1 MKGPR
6 CRPLVNPDHW
16 TKRSVLSMVASLFD
30 PLGWMAPVLIQA
42 RILLQDV
49 WLAGLDWDDPIP
61 SELAAR
67 WSAFMDEVDS
77 LTGMVVPRWVGF
89 TSVGAVVEV
98 HGFADASERAYSAAV
113 YLRVVHP
120 LQSARLSLLAA
131 KTKVAPTK
139 LQSIPRLELC
149 GALLLARLQ
158 STLQNSLSLGRV
170 KVYSWTDASVALA
183 WIRAHP
189 SKWKPFVAHRVAEIQ
204 RLLPDTT
211 WRHISTTDNPA
222 DLATR
227 GISSSELRAS
237 SLWWNGPIWLSDT
250 RMEWP
255 SPPTSLDLGPIPDQ
269 RTGTLVAVHQVEPR
283 NEYIS
288 HFSKWSRLVR
298 VTAYILRFIRNTREP
313 AGRTMG
319 LPLSAREHCR
329 AEITIF
335 RLSQLEGYP
344 LEIEALMRGKPLR
357 ASSPLIS
364 LTPFIDSDGVMRV
377 GGRIQDAPV
386 PYAQRHPIILSRHT
400 HVAQLIIE
408 AAHLRTLHG
417 GVDLTRTSLLQR
429 FWIPRSRPLVKKLL
443 RRCLRCTRFKAATAQ
458 QQMGN
463 LPGVRLQPS
472 KPFEHAGVDYAGPFQ
487 IRTSR
492 GRGQKA
498 YKGYMVVFVCLC
510 TKAVH
515 LDAVTDLT
523 STTFIAAFQR
533 FISRRGRCAQLW
545 SDNATTFR
553 GADAELR
560 RMFQGPSEFR
570 RTASQELAAKGTEW
584 RFIPPYAP
592 HFGGLWEAA
601 VKSAKYHIKRTIGD
615 QRLTYEELST
625 LLCQVEACLNS
636 RPLMPI
642 AEDPKDLLP
651 LTPGHFLIGEPV
663 TSLETSSDVDFD
675 VTGLKRWRL
684 VNNLRNHF
692 WRRWQQ
698 EYLHLLQQRPK
709 WRTRVENLKEG
720 SLVLIRNELS
730 PPTKWPLARVLKM
743 HPGPDGLARVATL
756 QTATKTCTRPLTR
769 IIPLPVEATHA
780 ESNDASQ

>member
-1 MKGPR
+1 MGE
-6 CRPLVNPDHW
+6 VHA
-16 TKRSVLSMVASLFD
+16 LS
-30 PLGWMAPVLIQA
+30 
-42 RILLQDV
+42 
-49 WLAGLDWDDPIP
+49 GL
-61 SELAAR
+61 
-67 WSAFMDEVDS
+67 
-77 LTGMVVPRWVGF
+77 VVPRWVGF
-89 TSVGAVVEV
+89 TSVGTFVEV

-120 LQSARLSLLAA
+120 SQSAKLSLLAA
-131 KTKVAPTK
+131 RTKVAPTK

-170 KVYSWTDASVALA
+170 KVHSWTDASVALA

-227 GISSSELRAS
+227 GITSAELRTS
-237 SLWWNGPIWLSDT
+237 SLWWNGPTWLNNASS
-250 RMEWP
+250 EWP
-255 SPPTSLDLGPIPDQ
+255 SPPTSLDHGTIPDQ
-269 RTGTLVAVHQVEPR
+269 RTGTIVAVHQVAPP

-288 HFSKWSRLVR
+288 NFSKWSRLVR
-298 VTAYILRFIRNTREP
+298 VTAYILRFVRNAREP
-313 AGRTMG
+313 ARRTIG
-319 LPLSAREHCR
+319 PLSASEHHR
-329 AEITIF
+329 AETTIF

-344 LEIEALMRGKPLR
+344 LETEALTRGKPLR
-357 ASSPLIS
+357 VSSPLMS
-364 LTPFIDSDGVMRV
+364 LIPFIDSDGVMRV
-377 GGRIQDAPV
+377 GGRIQEAPV
-386 PYAQRHPIILSRHT
+386 PYTQRHPIILSRHT
-400 HVAQLIIE
+400 HVATLIIE
-408 AAHLRTLHG
+408 AAHLCTLHG

-429 FWIPRSRPLVKKLL
+429 FWIPRVRPLAKKLL
-443 RRCLRCTRFKAATAQ
+443 RRCLRCTRFKAATGL

-472 KPFEHAGVDYAGPFQ
+472 KPFEHTGVDYAGPIQ

-498 YKGYMVVFVCLC
+498 YKGYMVVFVCLS

-523 STTFIAAFQR
+523 SSTFIAAFQR

-545 SDNATTFR
+545 SDNSTTFR

-560 RMFQGPSEFR
+560 RMFQAPSEFR
-570 RTASQELAAKGTEW
+570 RTATQELAAKGTEW

-592 HFGGLWEAA
+592 HFGGLWEAT
-601 VKSAKYHIKRTIGD
+601 VKSAKYHVKRTIGD
-615 QRLTYEELST
+615 QRLTYEELNT
-625 LLCQVEACLNS
+625 LLCQIEACLNS
-636 RPLMPI
+636 HPLTPI
-642 AEDPKDLLP
+642 TEDAKDLLP

-663 TSLETSSDVDFD
+663 TSLETSADADFD

-684 VNNLRNHF
+684 VNNMRNHF

-709 WRTRVENLKEG
+709 WRTRRENLKEG

-730 PPTKWPLARVLKM
+730 PPTK
-743 HPGPDGLARVATL
+743 
-756 QTATKTCTRPLTR
+756 
-769 IIPLPVEATHA
+769 
-780 ESNDASQ
+780 